1 MITFSFSGPRPR
13 SVGQMGVDRRRDLG
27 QSDRAGAKPKGCQG
41 LRTSARPDSQRKSGR
56 IRRIQVSSYVLMPYV
71 LDWGPTWAREAK
83 LMGVQMTSE
92 QPFLPP
98 VSA

>member
-27 QSDRAGAKPKGCQG
+27 QSDRAGAKPKGCKG

-56 IRRIQVSSYVLMPYV
+56 IRRIQVSSYILMPYV
-71 LDWGPTWAREAK
+71 LDWVLPGHVK
-83 LMGVQMTSE
+83 LS
-92 QPFLPP
+92 
-98 VSA
+98 